1 MPVPTD
7 WPLRGRSVK
16 GVLAW
21 VESLFLSVIL
31 RSKALLRA
39 DNICSTEILKRIQS
53 SREIKTIVTKLSA
66 YSIEKIFQ
74 VLWLEIYSH
83 CHI

>member
-7 WPLRGRSVK
+7 WLLRGRSVK
-16 GVLAW
+16 GVFAW
-21 VESLFLSVIL
+21 VESLFLSVIR
-31 RSKALLRA
+31 RSKALRA

-53 SREIKTIVTKLSA
+53 SRDTKTIVTKLSA

-74 VLWLEIYSH
+74 VLWLGIYLH